1 MKFDILIF
9 KFYFSKKSKNH
20 CKVNTC
26 HCKFQAATLV
36 NHNVLVQLMYRI
48 FLEKALFNY
57 KQSDFINN
65 CIKESL
71 QKKKKKNQYV
81 PPTVQKN
88 SNDFKNTYPAQA
100 EDKQCVITLSFKF
113 EFLKI

>member
-48 FLEKALFNY
+48 FLEKSLFNY
-57 KQSDFINN
+57 KQSGFINN
-65 CIKESL
+65 CIRTSF
-71 QKKKKKNQYV
+71 QQRFKK
-81 PPTVQKN
+81 
-88 SNDFKNTYPAQA
+88 SNNFKNTYPAQA